1 VYQPD
6 EVILTG
12 LLHPSGGLLIGS
24 TGFGQGFP
32 GKAPERVELV
42 IPFTPKPD
50 TTYHHRCRVQCAVC
64 LSSMGLPI

>member
-1 VYQPD
+1 MYQPD
-6 EVILTG
+6 EVTLTG

-24 TGFGQGFP
+24 TGFGQGFS
-32 GKAPERVELV
+32 GKAPEGVELLLA
-42 IPFTPKPD
+42 FTQKPD